1 MIDEEDVNDLWFK
14 DVNDLW
20 CKVVESDGVFFRDT
34 EEDSSAD
41 DHIGLTLIHN
51 VTWTDMGFDEIMD
64 LQELQLFN
72 F

>member
-1 MIDEEDVNDLWFK
+1 MIDEE

-41 DHIGLTLIHN
+41 DHIGLALIHN